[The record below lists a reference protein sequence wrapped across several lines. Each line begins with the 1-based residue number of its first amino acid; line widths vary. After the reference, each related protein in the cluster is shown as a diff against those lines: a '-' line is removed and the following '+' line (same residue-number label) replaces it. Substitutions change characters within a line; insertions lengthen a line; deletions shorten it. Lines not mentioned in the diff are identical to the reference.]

1 MYVIVILKT
10 NLLTLFSKR
19 RPFNISDGK
28 GKGNTSENRD
38 KNKGKKVK
46 NKKPCDPHG
55 QQGKQIKLIFD
66 TYELYDFKTRRKL
79 STIINMID

>member
-1 MYVIVILKT
+1 MYVIVILNT

-28 GKGNTSENRD
+28 GKGNTWAYRD
-38 KNKGKKVK
+38 KIKVKSK

-55 QQGKQIKLIFD
+55 QQGKQINLI
-66 TYELYDFKTRRKL
+66 LIL
-79 STIINMID
+79 

>member
-1 MYVIVILKT
+1 MYVIVILNT

-28 GKGNTSENRD
+28 GKGNTWAYRD
-38 KNKGKKVK
+38 KIKVK

-55 QQGKQIKLIFD
+55 WQGSKQ
-66 TYELYDFKTRRKL
+66 
-79 STIINMID
+79 N

>member
-1 MYVIVILKT
+1 MYVIVILNT

-28 GKGNTSENRD
+28 GKGNTWAYRD
-38 KNKGKKVK
+38 KIKVKRQKGK

-55 QQGKQIKLIFD
+55 QQGKQINLIFD
-66 TYELYDFKTRRKL
+66 ITKYMFTKTRR
-79 STIINMID
+79 